1 MRSSAAIALLL
12 LLSNSLPAAD
22 PDPAAMARVIAPFID
37 EQTVAVGHLDLG
49 RIEVTPLV
57 DQVVK
62 WFPEAQEARDAMA
75 GMLGLFLPA
84 VRQAAGNDA
93 YLVVSLADLP
103 RSPPFAVLP
112 AAEASNDAMLRSLL
126 EGKTPYT
133 VARSGTALVVASPA
147 TVERLHTLKPD
158 PRPDLPAVLAAAGDA
173 AARLAVIP
181 TATHRRVIEET
192 MPQLPKEIGGRE
204 TTLFTRGMLWATVAL
219 SLPPQPSLR
228 LVVQSQDAAAAEAL
242 GAKWNEA
249 IRLLPEQESLGEHA
263 ADVEKILQL
272 LKPSVAGDR
281 LTVTLDEA
289 GGGLGRLIAA
299 LQVPLEMARQDARR
313 SHSMNNLKRIGIAMH
328 LYQDKYKQ
336 FPTPASY
343 DASGRPLLSWRVHLL
358 PFLDQEDLYKRFHLD
373 EPWDSEHNRQ
383 LIAEMPPVYRSPMLG
398 DAEAGRT
405 SYVVPVGEGTMFPG
419 GKGTTFKDVPDGM
432 SNTIMAVEV
441 DPEKAVVWTSPE
453 DLPFDPAQPARGLG
467 GPYPAGV
474 EALVGDGAI
483 RMIPQ
488 EMLNDLEMLRRL
500 FLINDRQPVK
510 WP

>member
-12 LLSNSLPAAD
+12 LLSSSLPAAE

-37 EQTVAVGHLDLG
+37 EQTMAVAHLDLG
-49 RIEVTPLV
+49 RIEVQPLV

-93 YLVVSLADLP
+93 YFVVSLADLP

-112 AAEASNDAMLRSLL
+112 TAEASNDAMLRSLL

-133 VARSGTALVVASPA
+133 VARLGTALVVASPA
-147 TVERLHTLKPD
+147 TVERLRTLKPD
-158 PRPDLPAVLAAAGDA
+158 PRPDLPAALAAAGDA

-181 TATHRRVIEET
+181 TAVHRRVIEET
-192 MPQLPKEIGGRE
+192 MPQLPKEVGGGE
-204 TTLFTRGMLWATVAL
+204 TTVFTQGMMWATVAL

-228 LVVQSQDAAAAEAL
+228 LVVQSRDAAAAEAL

-313 SHSMNNLKRIGIAMH
+313 SQSMNNLKQIGLAMH
-328 LYQDKYKQ
+328 LFQDKYKHL
-336 FPTPASY
+336 PTPASY
-343 DASGRPLLSWRVHLL
+343 DTGGKPLLSWRVHLL
-358 PFLDQEDLYKRFHLD
+358 PFLDQEDLYKRFRLD

-383 LIAEMPPVYRSPMLG
+383 LIAKMPPVYRSPLLG
-398 DAEAGRT
+398 DGQPGLT
-405 SYVVPVGEGTMFPG
+405 SYFVPVGEGTMFPG
-419 GKGTTFKDVPDGM
+419 GKPITFADVRDGL
-432 SNTIMAVEV
+432 SNTIMAIEA
-441 DPEKAVVWTSPE
+441 DPKQAVVWTSPE

-474 EALVGDGAI
+474 LALLGDGSV
-483 RMIPQ
+483 RVVP
-488 EMLNDLEMLRRL
+488 LEMVNDAENLRRL
-500 FLINDRQPVK
+500 FLINDRQPIK